1 MYDVWWS
8 SRIDF
13 DHVAMV
19 ATHRFLPS
27 DSAVILKFKYSN
39 NRELF
44 EIIPFRGN
52 KTSNETFMKVQNPTF
67 LDPQKC
73 GNGDYYHSNAKNKKV
88 MALCASGRNKTLFE
102 YMNIDAIYCR
112 HICPAPPGSCE
123 K

>member
-8 SRIDF
+8 TRIDF

-27 DSAVILKFKYSN
+27 DSAVILKFKYIN

-44 EIIPFRGN
+44 EVIPFRRN
-52 KTSNETFMKVQNPTF
+52 KTSNETLMKVQTPTF
-67 LDPQKC
+67 LDPEKC
-73 GNGDYYHSNAKNKKV
+73 GNGDYYHNNAKDKKI

-102 YMNIDAIYCR
+102 YMKIDAIYCR
-112 HICPAPPGSCE
+112 YVCPAPPGSCE